1 MNLSPAAWYYLAFC
15 LMTCGY
21 FTAAAVNGWPGP
33 KFESGTGGSSYSS
46 GGGYIGG
53 YGGSGRSSG
62 GFGGGG
68 K

>member
-1 MNLSPAAWYYLAFC
+1 MNLSPAARYYLAFC
-15 LMTCGY
+15 LMTSGY
-21 FTAAAVNGWPGP
+21 FCAAAVNGWPGP
-33 KFESGTGGSSYSS
+33 NFNNGTGSSSYSS

-53 YGGSGRSSG
+53 YGGGRSSG